1 MALKNKKSNFSEW
14 YTEVIQKAD
23 LVDYGPVS
31 GTMVMKPNG
40 YSLWETARKYFD
52 KKIKKDGVQNVY
64 FPLLIPERLL
74 VKESKHIEGF
84 APEVAWVT
92 HGGKSK
98 LKERLAIRPTSETI
112 MYDSYSKWIR
122 SWKDLP
128 LRYNQWA
135 NIVRWEFKHPT
146 PFLRTREFLWQEGH
160 SVFATG
166 NEAESEVKKI
176 LRFYKDLFEK
186 VYAVPVLVGRKSQ
199 KEAFAG
205 AEYTLSVEAIMPD
218 GKAIQAAT
226 SHYLGQNFSKSFG
239 ISFLDQNTKKQFA
252 HQTSWGFTTRSL
264 GILLAIHGDDKGLV
278 IPPKMAE
285 NKVVIIPIIFKKDKE
300 KVIKITNEIKY
311 KILKKYNPI
320 LDDREGYSS
329 GWKYNEWEVK
339 GIPVRVEIGPRDVA
353 KKQAVVVRRD
363 TNEKKTVKL
372 TKLDIE
378 IQNILKQMQSD
389 LFNRAKEKLSE
400 VIVDVSSINDL
411 KKVVSNGK
419 IARAYWCESPKVE
432 DEIKKKTG
440 AKSITGEFS
449 IGNHFCILTGKPAT
463 HQHYFGKSY

>member
-1 MALKNKKSNFSEW
+1 MALDNKKSNFSEW

-40 YSLWETARKYFD
+40 YSLWETAKRYFD
-52 KKIKKDGVQNVY
+52 KKIKKDGVRNAY
-64 FPLLIPERLL
+64 FPMLIPERLL
-74 VKESKHIEGF
+74 MKEAKHVEGF

-146 PFLRTREFLWQEGH
+146 PLLRTREFLWQEGH
-160 SVFATG
+160 SVFGTG
-166 NEAESEVKKI
+166 DEAEAEVKKI
-176 LRFYKDLFEK
+176 LKFYKDLFEK

-205 AEYTLSVEAIMPD
+205 ADYTLSVEALMPD

-252 HQTSWGFTTRSL
+252 YQTSWGFSTRSL
-264 GILLAIHGDDKGLV
+264 GILLSIHGDDRGLV

-285 NKVVIIPIIFKKDKE
+285 NKVVIIPIIFKKDKTR
-300 KVIKITNEIKY
+300 VMNAARRIRSN
-311 KILKKYNPI
+311 LSKYNPV

-329 GWKYNEWEVK
+329 GWKYNEWEIK
-339 GIPVRVEIGPRDVA
+339 GIPIRVEIGPRDVE
-353 KKQAVVVRRD
+353 KRQAVVVRRD
-363 TNEKKTVKL
+363 TNEKKIVKL
-372 TKLDIE
+372 TKLE
-378 IQNILKQMQSD
+378 STIQNILKEMQID
-389 LFNRAKEKLSE
+389 MFNRAKEKLSNS
-400 VIVDVSSINDL
+400 IVDVKSVSEL
-411 KKVVSNGK
+411 KKTVSSGK
-419 IARAYWCESPKVE
+419 IARAFWCGTSKIEE
-432 DEIKKKTG
+432 EIKSKTG
-440 AKSITGEFS
+440 AKSLTGEFAKS
-449 IGNHFCILTGKPAT
+449 GKCIVSGAPAT
-463 HQHYFGKSY
+463 HRHYFGKSY